1 MLQEA
6 LNAIEQYRN
15 VLNTGTVFEVNEWIS
30 DNFIG
35 YFGYYHD
42 RDYEIYR
49 GESYKLDNIETFKA
63 YEGKN
68 PLWSYSDLTHS
79 LRSPDEVILS
89 SIVDFY
95 LSNTKVASAMAI
107 EVFKKESGG
116 WKLYRQ
122 HMERYAD

>member
-6 LNAIEQYRN
+6 LNAIDQYRK
-15 VLNTGTVFEVNEWIS
+15 VLNTRTVYEVNDWIS

-49 GESYKLDNIETFKA
+49 AESYKLDNIETLKA

-68 PLWSYSDLTHS
+68 PCWSYNDLTHNM
-79 LRSPDEVILS
+79 RSPDEIIIS

-95 LSNTKVASAMAI
+95 LSDSKIASALAI
-107 EVFKKESGG
+107 EVFKKESGK

-122 HMERYAD
+122 HMERY